1 MLITIK
7 DFDWGEDD
15 DYQSLNYIFFELL
28 IDSKKENIVG
38 KIDLD
43 EWSVTWGVTEN
54 FKEKYSVSKDIND
67 GDILSLV
74 LNKLG
79 ESLESELNIDL
90 MDVHNINKNELIG
103 YSINYIPNIEV

>member
-7 DFDWGEDD
+7 DFDWSEDD
-15 DYQSLNYIFFELL
+15 DLEEVNYIYFELL

-38 KIDLD
+38 KVNTD
-43 EWSVTWGVTEN
+43 EWSLDWGVTEN
-54 FKEKYSVSKDIND
+54 FKEKYRISKDIND

-90 MDVHNINKNELIG
+90 MDVYSINKNELIG